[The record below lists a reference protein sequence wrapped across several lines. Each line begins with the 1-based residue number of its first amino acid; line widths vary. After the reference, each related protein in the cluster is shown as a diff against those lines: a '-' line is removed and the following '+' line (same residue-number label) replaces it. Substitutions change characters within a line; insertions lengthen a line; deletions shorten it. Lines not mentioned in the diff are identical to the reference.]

1 MKQLVAYVFRAR
13 KEKGATAASS
23 NKAAAVAFLTALPH
37 GEMQQLLLRSE
48 PGAAGALLLTLTAAA
63 PAETAEPEQELLAL
77 THTAA

>member
-1 MKQLVAYVFRAR
+1 M
-13 KEKGATAASS
+13 EGCGHWEGSTAASS